1 MIAMRILSMTWL
13 FVLALPLAAH
23 AQETGT
29 GATTGSGAMMVPT
42 SEILQNILN
51 IAPTRVA
58 RTAKQLL
65 VSEKIQTAWVKE
77 STLTRTR
84 MNDQRTECNDLVR
97 RSNRDQRMGKILQC
111 QRAMLML
118 ESGLLRNQTQ
128 YLNAIPLVDAKLK
141 ATATGAI
148 ARLENA
154 MMAIVDGIDT
164 GLFTSE
170 GQLISARDNLRTVYR
185 EPVWKAMIPLH
196 ADRELTNLLYI
207 SKLIKERA
215 DVDSSSPIRELA
227 FCLEGTAGML
237 RSNFAALD
245 RRGASMELAAARAQA
260 TVCRGLLHAVAKADR
275 QAATSGTNP

>member
-1 MIAMRILSMTWL
+1 MRPIFATWL
-13 FVLALPLAAH
+13 FALALPLAAH
-23 AQETGT
+23 AQGT
-29 GATTGSGAMMVPT
+29 GSGSTTGSGAMLVPT
-42 SEILQNILN
+42 SLILQNILN

-58 RTAKQLL
+58 KTAKQLL
-65 VSEKIQTAWVKE
+65 VPEKIQAAWIKE

-128 YLNAIPLVDAKLK
+128 YINAIPLIDAKLK

-148 ARLENA
+148 AGLMSA
-154 MMAIVDGIDT
+154 QMAIVDGIDA

-170 GQLISARDNLRTVYR
+170 DQLIAARNNLRTAYR
-185 EPVWKAMIPLH
+185 EPAWAGVEKVRT
-196 ADRELTNLLYI
+196 DRELTNLIYI

-215 DVDSSSPIRELA
+215 DVDTSFEVREIA
-227 FCLEGTAGML
+227 MCLEGSASQLQSALLATSRQETGVYLAG
-237 RSNFAALD
+237 S
-245 RRGASMELAAARAQA
+245 RAQSSI
-260 TVCRGLLHAVAKADR
+260 CRGLLHALTKADR
-275 QAATSGTNP
+275 QQEKN